1 MEIPLYMQE
10 YRNHALKNLL
20 WGSKQA
26 TRSNMLNKQTNKN
39 ITILC
44 CKANHAANLLTL
56 LHSERPKLYTILAF
70 LSAIKLI
77 FNDPENASIC
87 KLTEILMIKH

>member
-26 TRSNMLNKQTNKN
+26 TSSNMLNKQTNKN
-39 ITILC
+39 IIILC
-44 CKANHAANLLTL
+44 CGKGGVTALEACLGFFGWKGYRQFFISCGVIWTVLDL
-56 LHSERPKLYTILAF
+56 GIG
-70 LSAIKLI
+70 
-77 FNDPENASIC
+77 
-87 KLTEILMIKH
+87 LMELEV